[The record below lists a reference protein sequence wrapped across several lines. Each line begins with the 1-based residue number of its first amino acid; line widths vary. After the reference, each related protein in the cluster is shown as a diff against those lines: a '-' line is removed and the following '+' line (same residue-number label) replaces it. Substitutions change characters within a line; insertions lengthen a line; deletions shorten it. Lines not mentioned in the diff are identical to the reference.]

1 LKIFISDK
9 LSDAGVEIL
18 GEAGI
23 TIAGLLLGRGRLED
37 TAIIDGATEVPKKV
51 MDKLRWAP
59 NARSVQEV
67 FI

>member
-1 LKIFISDK
+1 MKIFISDK

-37 TAIIDGATEVPKKV
+37 TAIIDVDTEVPKKV
-51 MDKLRWAP
+51 MDKLRWVP
-59 NARSVQEV
+59 NAPSVQEA

>member
-23 TIAGLLLGRGRLED
+23 TIAGLLPGRLED
-37 TAIIDGATEVPKKV
+37 TAIIDVDTEVPKKV
-51 MDKLRWAP
+51 MDKLRWVP
-59 NARSVQEV
+59 NALSVQEA